1 MIGHIDRVMRSVDR
15 RFQPALAR
23 LQIAALTQFENY
35 WGGLDAPGRK
45 QVSQIQARAMARS
58 GQQTRAIKL
67 YATLVQMH
75 PRDGTLLEEYA
86 QLLLDGTNRE
96 SWQQALGQWRVVKQK
111 SRAGSDR
118 RLRATYALAMAH
130 YKLGDKQ
137 RAAQMIRITQA
148 TVDLESLGIA
158 DRFAALLKRCE

>member
-1 MIGHIDRVMRSVDR
+1 M
-15 RFQPALAR
+15 
-23 LQIAALTQFENY
+23 
-35 WGGLDAPGRK
+35 
-45 QVSQIQARAMARS
+45 
-58 GQQTRAIKL
+58 
-67 YATLVQMH
+67 
-75 PRDGTLLEEYA
+75 
-86 QLLLDGTNRE
+86 
-96 SWQQALGQWRVVKQK
+96 VKQK
-111 SRAGSDR
+111 SRAGSDL